1 MKITPD
7 FKRLNSG
14 ENISRGLEISL
25 SEGLRD
31 KKCVITFIT
40 PMGKIFV
47 TEPLE
52 ITDGCGT
59 YELPSLLLDGKG
71 VLFCQLGLSSE
82 DGFLI
87 KSRIYEFPVYASC
100 DTEEFPAA
108 TDESIKSLSAIFGLL
123 DQKAE
128 REHSHDERY
137 YTEAETDILLFSKAE
152 REHSH
157 GEFYTKE
164 ETGALLDT
172 KAEKEH
178 SHQYSSL
185 SEKPGDKISEDLVIY
200 NLLPVFTPPENSD
213 VTGKMFPFTHNIKG
227 YVNTSVLTLEYKVPD
242 CPIIFGEQRFINF
255 EPLSDGGYFIPF
267 GKAVSYAEFFA
278 NGFGEISPDTL
289 AAAVILSS
297 DGTGKIY
304 IRNDIEGIWAKLSIK
319 NALTGYVKLPMEAVD
334 YTEKAEENDKRLITS
349 GGVYNAIN
357 EELGKLPEI
366 PENVSAFKNDVGYL
380 TEHQSLAEYPK
391 RTETEKF
398 TADALSAHNVNESAH
413 QDIRLLL
420 QGLSERINA
429 VLDSDDT
436 TLDQLSE
443 IVSYIK
449 SNKELIDAVTTKKI
463 SYSDIVN
470 DLETNVGNKPLSAA
484 MGVALK
490 ALIDAITIP
499 TKVSQLQNDSNF
511 VSLSDFSKTFSVTA
525 KINSDSQTVSEVSHS
540 ATEIAEAVSRGD
552 SVILVAEVISEEI
565 TSPCYAVFPL
575 TKLIDNLI
583 AIFSVFSNSEEAAV
597 TVYNN
602 KTASLSVNVLSDS
615 NADGIC
621 HIGAFLTMDENGKY
635 VLQDI
640 TGTVS
645 EMLEMA
651 AENKRVLL
659 DIALDGDIPGDHK
672 MNMSLAMSSQNEA
685 MLLFCG
691 VVEMNKPTYVQAVG
705 SIEEGADLWRVD
717 LIELERSDSTCRVS
731 AFLTMDEDGKYILQD
746 VGYTISEILEKA
758 AENKRVF
765 LDIALDG
772 DISGDQ
778 KIRVPLVM
786 SAQNEKVL
794 LFSGITETNGP
805 TYVQIAG
812 NIYEDTDIWTV
823 NLTTLVSASDYAR
836 LTLRVSD
843 TVPTVDD
850 PSVITFVIE
859 G

>member
-1 MKITPD
+1 
-7 FKRLNSG
+7 
-14 ENISRGLEISL
+14 
-25 SEGLRD
+25 
-31 KKCVITFIT
+31 
-40 PMGKIFV
+40 
-47 TEPLE
+47 
-52 ITDGCGT
+52 
-59 YELPSLLLDGKG
+59 
-71 VLFCQLGLSSE
+71 
-82 DGFLI
+82 
-87 KSRIYEFPVYASC
+87 
-100 DTEEFPAA
+100 
-108 TDESIKSLSAIFGLL
+108 
-123 DQKAE
+123 
-128 REHSHDERY
+128 
-137 YTEAETDILLFSKAE
+137 
-152 REHSH
+152 
-157 GEFYTKE
+157 
-164 ETGALLDT
+164 
-172 KAEKEH
+172 
-178 SHQYSSL
+178 
-185 SEKPGDKISEDLVIY
+185 
-200 NLLPVFTPPENSD
+200 
-213 VTGKMFPFTHNIKG
+213 MFPFTHNIKG

-794 LFSGITETNGP
+794 LFSGITETIRPMCRSQATYMRTLIYGP
-805 TYVQIAG
+805 
-812 NIYEDTDIWTV
+812 
-823 NLTTLVSASDYAR
+823 
-836 LTLRVSD
+836 
-843 TVPTVDD
+843 
-850 PSVITFVIE
+850 
-859 G
+859 